1 MERWKDGT
9 ETACATTS
17 HRSIVPSYRV
27 GWGLGKFVAWVA
39 ASRAKPGGAVIIRP
53 GEEGKFL
60 SAQPLAVLSLDPD
73 THRRLRQ
80 LGLKTLG
87 RLAALPEE
95 ALVSQFGTAGRRLW
109 RRAGGGGGRRGRARG
124 GRQPGHPA

>member
-1 MERWKDGT
+1 NS
-9 ETACATTS
+9 AT
-17 HRSIVPSYRV
+17 RKRQPRIRG
-27 GWGLGKFVAWVA
+27 GWGRVKFASWVA
-39 ASRAKPGGAVIIRP
+39 ATRAKPGGAIIVRP

-60 SAQPLAVLSLDPD
+60 SAQPLAVLPLDPD

-80 LGLKTLG
+80 LGLKALG

-109 RRAGGGGGRRGRARG
+109 RPAAGATV
-124 GRQPGHPA
+124 PG